1 MCLTADL
8 VSLPSLSVIRM
19 VTDDEQVNYPV
30 LVVFLEQF
38 IAILKVLS
46 DNVHNLTE
54 DLRAIDIPSTLYTLA
69 TFIARVDD
77 ADAAALRLRVKF
89 CNLCTGVFG
98 RTEPVMMRNKEG
110 GMRQN
115 IVDIIVEWVQEV
127 TVGPLVET
135 RIWCCVIGC

>member
-1 MCLTADL
+1 
-8 VSLPSLSVIRM
+8 M
-19 VTDDEQVNYPV
+19 VTDDEHVNYPV

-77 ADAAALRLRVKF
+77 ADTASLRLRVKF

-127 TVGPLVET
+127 TVCSLLV
-135 RIWCCVIGC
+135 C